1 MGKAGGLMAGQAER
15 GAGGSVG
22 PHLVRWS
29 WIAAS
34 ALGAAT
40 LAVLFYDAT
49 EAPRLWW
56 RL

>member
-1 MGKAGGLMAGQAER
+1 M
-15 GAGGSVG
+15 G